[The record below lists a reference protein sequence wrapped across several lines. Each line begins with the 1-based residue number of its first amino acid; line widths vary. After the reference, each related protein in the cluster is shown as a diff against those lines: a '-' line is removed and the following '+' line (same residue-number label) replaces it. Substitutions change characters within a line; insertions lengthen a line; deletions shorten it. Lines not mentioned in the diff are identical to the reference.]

1 MITLIEN
8 LPDHVVGIVGS
19 KKITDHDYKTVFI
32 PALEKA
38 MKAHRKVNVLYV
50 LADDYTGFTPAAMWD
65 DTVEGL
71 FHLRSWDRVAVVC
84 QSSLMRSLSKAVGF
98 VLPLSVRTY
107 HPEEIEAAKTWVS
120 AAHPA

>member
-32 PALEKA
+32 PALERA

-50 LADDYTGFTPAAMWD
+50 LADDYTGFSPAAMWD

-71 FHLRSWDRVAVVC
+71 FHLRFWDRVAVVC
-84 QSSLMRSLSKAVGF
+84 KSSLMRSLSKAVGF